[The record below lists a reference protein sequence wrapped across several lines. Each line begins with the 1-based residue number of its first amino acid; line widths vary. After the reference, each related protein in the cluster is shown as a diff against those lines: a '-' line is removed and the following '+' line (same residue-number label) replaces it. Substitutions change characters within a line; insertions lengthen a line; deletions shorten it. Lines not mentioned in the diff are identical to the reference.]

1 MSLAL
6 PHRPIAR
13 ERSRARL
20 TAAITQL
27 IERHGR
33 WRVLRAILLVP
44 DLRRV
49 DRLRTGDLSD
59 HLRRDMGLAPDAR
72 DHPTLL
78 R

>member
-1 MSLAL
+1 MSLVL

-49 DRLRTGDLSD
+49 DRLRRGELSD
-59 HLRRDMGLAPDAR
+59 HLRRDMGLAPEAPDHR
-72 DHPTLL
+72 DVL

>member
-13 ERSRARL
+13 QRSHARL

-49 DRLRTGDLSD
+49 DRLRRGELSD